1 MSGEEDSPFWAI
13 PPYILLTDV
22 LQLDKIE
29 PWNVDVGKLMG
40 GFLQEMKRMGDIDFR
55 VSGNALY
62 SASVIFM
69 KKTREL
75 VQLGILPPEA
85 IDGDEDF
92 EIPMIHPPFR
102 LTNRRVTLQELLVA
116 MDRVLTKGVRRRG
129 SPVKRGS
136 RSRVDQVA
144 VRWEVQRANVEEN
157 IAEVLADINELM
169 NVGEETKFLDI
180 LMNNTRK
187 EIVRVFFAILH
198 LYSRVYLDI
207 WGDEEGTIWVKLLEP
222 PIEDDEELE
231 VQTQLE
237 V

>member
-169 NVGEETKFLDI
+169 NVGEETKFLDL

-222 PIEDDEELE
+222 PIEDDEGLE

>member
-1 MSGEEDSPFWAI
+1 MSGDDDSPFWAI

-116 MDRVLTKGVRRRG
+116 MDRVLTKGVRRRA
-129 SPVKRGS
+129 SPIKRGS
-136 RSRVDQVA
+136 RSRADQVA
-144 VRWEVQRANVEEN
+144 VRWEVHRANVEEN

-169 NVGEETKFLDI
+169 NIGEESKFVDL
-180 LMNNTRK
+180 LMNNSRK

-198 LYSRVYLDI
+198 LYSRVYLD
-207 WGDEEGTIWVKLLEP
+207 DE
-222 PIEDDEELE
+222 DLE